1 MMPPGQFLAIE
12 SAGKLLSP
20 KTSGFRVIHQHGILG
35 NTNSITVTHLSED
48 TEEFGRNAAGDTLE
62 SRHGEREQRQKKR
75 TKMEVEESIF
85 SIRIRLLIR
94 SQKNKKIMK
103 NRGLGTVSFS
113 SLFRSLNSVG
123 IFILFVQREK

>member
-20 KTSGFRVIHQHGILG
+20 KTSGFRVIHQHGILE

-62 SRHGEREQRQKKR
+62 SRHGEREQRQK
-75 TKMEVEESIF
+75 EEQKW
-85 SIRIRLLIR
+85 RL
-94 SQKNKKIMK
+94 K
-103 NRGLGTVSFS
+103 NRSFQS
-113 SLFRSLNSVG
+113 GFDS
-123 IFILFVQREK
+123 